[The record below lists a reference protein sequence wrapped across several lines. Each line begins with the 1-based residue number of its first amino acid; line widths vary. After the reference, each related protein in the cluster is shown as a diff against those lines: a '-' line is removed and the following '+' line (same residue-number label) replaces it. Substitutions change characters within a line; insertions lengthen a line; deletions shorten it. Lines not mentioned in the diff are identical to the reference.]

1 MGEAMLPLPLS
12 LGEGLPG
19 TERGRP
25 VAFLRPPDPTLP
37 FNLPARVLVRTA
49 HCACAWLGLTKGGV
63 GVSCSDFEADSEGNL
78 WRAHL
83 VLPAEPPFAFAQ
95 NPTEGV
101 PETPP
106 GASHAGR
113 GSRFGEQQG
122 YREPD

>member
-12 LGEGLPG
+12 LGECLPG

-25 VAFLRPPDPTLP
+25 ER
-37 FNLPARVLVRTA
+37 
-49 HCACAWLGLTKGGV
+49 
-63 GVSCSDFEADSEGNL
+63 VSCSDFEADSEGNL